1 MSKEEFEPIDA
12 PKKKWSFWLI
22 GTGFF
27 IVYFIGLMFLLEATL
42 KPRESVVGAVIAYLL
57 GILGLAIFAI
67 LVRSKKK
74 AAATIP
80 LLLIIVFGGG
90 YLFHYVI
97 PNVPVYNPFA
107 PISERTELVLD
118 AFEGVGQVIGND
130 SLPVDIET
138 VEKYSQYAFLI
149 DLVMALPLF
158 IFGTIALVWLVQIF
172 TEKPKILTI
181 FSSLFAV
188 VFLIIGLV
196 IFPYAQ
202 LMVAGVVDLGS
213 NFVPGALY
221 VQEGAMIFA
230 ELDTASQAEIDEAI
244 AKFYLASEYFQE
256 SAESLQGLKT
266 MGVFA
271 LASLIPYYG
280 KSLRVLTD
288 NLYYMASAT
297 LELAGALGPFV
308 NGTFQVMDGLD
319 DAMSALGGTPISPTS
334 PEGISAQGFED
345 INDVLFEQSILKID
359 QGILTLGDSIGALE
373 TAFAETENI
382 NLAEVYTAL
391 QDMGIASEEIE
402 GSLDMVDDYL
412 SMFGQGAITVLKAL
426 FTKPESGNFA
436 TFTHFLYGAYN
447 LFKVGN
453 LVGDISAF
461 NGTSQYFSEATDN
474 FTLVYSQLNTADVL
488 AVANSDTPILNVT
501 VSFVVDITGLS
512 VSLCQFGTGVA
523 QAFESLDGILDNL
536 DIGYENVTTYPALIG
551 QVDDLVSITD
561 DLVITAALVDANV
574 SIVHD
579 KATNQEYGVM
589 SDPALQFSDL
599 LNQFD
604 FTTNVV
610 NANAIAH
617 SFLHLFYA
625 MEALSYT
632 YNNVTAA
639 FVDFGDTN
647 YVDALAK
654 FEAANNSLTAARYH
668 INESIIWMEHAQS
681 LGGMIQLDTTIA
693 ALQAINTGLE
703 TVNTEIDI
711 ILGIDWLGDPGSAAS
726 TVETSVDNIVDAL
739 VQVNIDLQNV
749 AAQ

>member
-57 GILGLAIFAI
+57 GILGLVIFAT

-188 VFLIIGLV
+188 VFLIIGLI

-213 NFVPGALY
+213 NFIPGALY

-271 LASLIPYYG
+271 IASLIPYYG

-297 LELAGALGPFV
+297 LELAGALGPFA

-334 PEGISAQGFED
+334 PEGIRTQGFED
-345 INDVLFEQSILKID
+345 INDALFEQAILKID
-359 QGILTLGDSIGALE
+359 QGILTLGDSIEALE
-373 TAFAETENI
+373 NAFAETENI
-382 NLAEVYTAL
+382 NLTEVYAAL

-402 GSLDMVDDYL
+402 GSLDMVDGYL

-426 FTKPESGNFA
+426 FTKPEGGNFA
-436 TFTHFLYGAYN
+436 TFTHFL
-447 LFKVGN
+447 
-453 LVGDISAF
+453 
-461 NGTSQYFSEATDN
+461 
-474 FTLVYSQLNTADVL
+474 
-488 AVANSDTPILNVT
+488 
-501 VSFVVDITGLS
+501 
-512 VSLCQFGTGVA
+512 
-523 QAFESLDGILDNL
+523 
-536 DIGYENVTTYPALIG
+536 
-551 QVDDLVSITD
+551 
-561 DLVITAALVDANV
+561 
-574 SIVHD
+574 
-579 KATNQEYGVM
+579 
-589 SDPALQFSDL
+589 
-599 LNQFD
+599 
-604 FTTNVV
+604 
-610 NANAIAH
+610 
-617 SFLHLFYA
+617 
-625 MEALSYT
+625 
-632 YNNVTAA
+632 
-639 FVDFGDTN
+639 
-647 YVDALAK
+647 
-654 FEAANNSLTAARYH
+654 
-668 INESIIWMEHAQS
+668 
-681 LGGMIQLDTTIA
+681 
-693 ALQAINTGLE
+693 
-703 TVNTEIDI
+703 
-711 ILGIDWLGDPGSAAS
+711 
-726 TVETSVDNIVDAL
+726 
-739 VQVNIDLQNV
+739 
-749 AAQ
+749 

>member
-1 MSKEEFEPIDA
+1 MSKEELEPIDA

-42 KPRESVVGAVIAYLL
+42 KPRESVVGSVIAYLL
-57 GILGLAIFAI
+57 GILGLVIFAI
-67 LVRSKKK
+67 LVRSKKR

-118 AFEGVGQVIGND
+118 AFEDVSQAIGND
-130 SLPVDIET
+130 SLPVDLET
-138 VEKYSQYAFLI
+138 IEKYSQYAFLI
-149 DLVMALPLF
+149 DLAIALPLF

-172 TEKPKILTI
+172 TEKPKVLTI
-181 FSSLFAV
+181 FSALFAV
-188 VFLIIGLV
+188 VFLIIGLI

-202 LMVAGVVDLGS
+202 LMVAGIVDLGS
-213 NFVPGALY
+213 NFIPGALY
-221 VQEGAMIFA
+221 VQEGAMIFT
-230 ELDTASQAEIDEAI
+230 ELDTASQAEIDDAI
-244 AKFYLASEYFQE
+244 AKFYLASQYFQE

-297 LELAGALGPFV
+297 LELAGALGPFA

-334 PEGISAQGFED
+334 PEGIRTQGFED
-345 INDVLFEQSILKID
+345 INDAQFEQAILKID
-359 QGILTLGDSIGALE
+359 QGILTLGDSIEALE
-373 TAFAETENI
+373 NAFAETENI
-382 NLAEVYTAL
+382 NLVEVYTAL
-391 QDMGIASEEIE
+391 QDLGIASEEIE
-402 GSLDMVDDYL
+402 GSLDMVDGYL

-426 FTKPESGNFA
+426 FTKPEGGNFA

-453 LVGDISAF
+453 LVGDMSAF

-501 VSFVVDITGLS
+501 VSFVVDIAGLS

-523 QAFESLDGILDNL
+523 QAFESLNGILDNF
-536 DIGYENVTTYPALIG
+536 DVGYENIATYPALIG

-561 DLVITAALVDANV
+561 DLAITAVLVDANV
-574 SIVHD
+574 SNVHT

-604 FTTNVV
+604 FTTNVG

-647 YVDALAK
+647 YTLALEK
-654 FEAANNSLTAARYH
+654 FEAANNSLTVARYH
-668 INESIIWMEHAQS
+668 INESIIWMEQAQA
-681 LGGMIQLDTTIA
+681 LGGMIQLDTIT
-693 ALQAINTGLE
+693 ALQAINTGLD
-703 TVNTEIDI
+703 TVNSEINI
-711 ILGIDWLGDPGSAAS
+711 ILGIDWFGDPGSAAS
-726 TVETSVDNIVDAL
+726 TVEDSVDNILAAL
-739 VQVNIDLQNV
+739 VQVNIDLQDV

>member
-1 MSKEEFEPIDA
+1 MSKEEFEPIDT

-57 GILGLAIFAI
+57 GILGLVIFAI

-130 SLPVDIET
+130 SLPVGIET
-138 VEKYSQYAFLI
+138 IEKYSQYAFLI

-188 VFLIIGLV
+188 VFLIIGLI

-213 NFVPGALY
+213 NFIPGALY

-244 AKFYLASEYFQE
+244 AKFYKASEYFQE

-297 LELAGALGPFV
+297 LELAGALGPFA

-334 PEGISAQGFED
+334 PEGISVQGFED
-345 INDVLFEQSILKID
+345 INDALFEQAILKID

-382 NLAEVYTAL
+382 NLAEIYAAL

-402 GSLDMVDDYL
+402 GSLDLVDNYL

-426 FTKPESGNFA
+426 FTKPAGGNFA

-536 DIGYENVTTYPALIG
+536 DIGYENVITYPALIS

-561 DLVITAALVDANV
+561 DLAVTAALVDANV
-574 SIVHD
+574 SNVHT

-604 FTTNVV
+604 FTTNVG

-625 MEALSYT
+625 MKALRYT

-647 YVDALAK
+647 YVDALTK
-654 FEAANNSLTAARYH
+654 FTDANSSLSEARYH
-668 INESIIWMEHAQS
+668 ISESITWMNQTQS
-681 LGGMIQLDTTIA
+681 LSGMIQLGPTLD
-693 ALQAINTGLE
+693 ALVDINTGLE

-711 ILGIDWLGDPGSAAS
+711 ILGIDWVGNPGSAAS
-726 TVETSVDNIVDAL
+726 IVADSVDNIMDAL
-739 VQVNIDLQNV
+739 DKINEDLKDV

>member
-57 GILGLAIFAI
+57 GILGLVIFAT

-188 VFLIIGLV
+188 VFLIIGLI

-213 NFVPGALY
+213 NFIPGALY

-271 LASLIPYYG
+271 IASLIPYYG
-280 KSLRVLTD
+280 ESLRVLTD

-334 PEGISAQGFED
+334 PEGIRTQGFED
-345 INDVLFEQSILKID
+345 INDALFEQAILKID

-382 NLAEVYTAL
+382 NLAEVYAAL

-402 GSLDMVDDYL
+402 GSLDMVDGYL
-412 SMFGQGAITVLKAL
+412 STFGQGAITVLKAL
-426 FTKPESGNFA
+426 FTKPEGGNFA

-453 LVGDISAF
+453 LIGDISAF

-523 QAFESLDGILDNL
+523 QAFESLNGILPFNS

-574 SIVHD
+574 SNVHT
-579 KATNQEYGVM
+579 KATNREYGVM

-604 FTTNVV
+604 FTTNVG

-625 MEALSYT
+625 MEALNYT
-632 YNNVTAA
+632 YYNVTAA
-639 FVDFGDTN
+639 FVDFDNLT
-647 YVDALAK
+647 YVAALTK
-654 FEAANNSLTAARYH
+654 FEVANNSLAEARYH
-668 INESIIWMEHAQS
+668 ISESITWMNQTQEI
-681 LGGMIQLDTTIA
+681 GGMIQLDTTIE
-693 ALQAINTGLE
+693 ALHDINTGLE
-703 TVNTEIDI
+703 TVNTEIAV
-711 ILGIDWLGDPGSAAS
+711 ILGIDWGDPESSAS
-726 TVETSVDNIVDAL
+726 TVEDSFDIILAAL
-739 VQVNIDLQNV
+739 DKINDDLLNV